1 MKYIVLLTLFFFA
14 SCYTS
19 KNAEKDIEKAHQKY
33 PELVAKKSSEWF
45 PSGWQIIKLDEKDKR
60 IADSLFGE
68 LNGRVII
75 LSDTIEKLIEHTDTI
90 INCAGIDRI
99 REQLIQ
105 SKKIIDGLK
114 IKMQKPTP
122 VVYRSIKIQDSA
134 RIYYLDSQLKETKKN
149 EIRYRNKY
157 ENLLKLS
164 IWLII
169 ALGLSLFFNFY
180 KK

>member
-1 MKYIVLLTLFFFA
+1 MKYIVLISLFFFA

-19 KNAEKDIEKAHQKY
+19 KNAENDIEKAHQKF

-45 PSGWQIIKLDEKDKR
+45 PCGWQVIKLDEKDKKL
-60 IADSLFGE
+60 ADSLFGE
-68 LNGRVII
+68 LNNRVVI
-75 LSDTIEKLIEHTDTI
+75 LSDTIEKLIIQTDTI
-90 INCAGIDRI
+90 IDCSGIEKVR
-99 REQLIQ
+99 QKLIQ

-114 IKMQKPTP
+114 IQMQKQPP
-122 VVYRSIKIQDSA
+122 VIYRSIKIQDSA
-134 RIYYLDSQLKETKKN
+134 RIYYLDSELKEANKN

-157 ENLLKLS
+157 EQLLKIS

-169 ALGLSLFFNFY
+169 ALGISLFFNFY

>member
-1 MKYIVLLTLFFFA
+1 MKYIVLIYLFFFV

-19 KNAEKDIEKAHQKY
+19 KNAENDIEKAHRKY
-33 PELVAKKSSEWF
+33 PELVAKKTSEYF
-45 PSGWQIIKLDEKDKR
+45 PSGWQVMKMDEKDKR

-75 LSDTIEKLIEHTDTI
+75 LSDTIEKLIKQTDTI
-90 INCAGIDRI
+90 IDCSGIDRI
-99 REQLIQ
+99 RQQLIQ

-114 IKMQKPTP
+114 IQLQKPTP
-122 VVYRSIKIQDSA
+122 VIYRSIKIQDSA
-134 RIYYLDSQLKETKKN
+134 RIYYLDSELNNAKKS
-149 EIRYRNKY
+149 ELRYRDKY
-157 ENLLKLS
+157 EQLLKIS

-169 ALGLSLFFNFY
+169 ALGISLFFNFY

>member
-1 MKYIVLLTLFFFA
+1 MKYIMIISLFFLSA
-14 SCYTS
+14 CYTS
-19 KNAEKDIEKAHQKY
+19 KNAEQDIEKAHQKY
-33 PELVAKKSSEWF
+33 PELVAKKNSEWF
-45 PSGWQIIKLDEKDKR
+45 PSGWQVLKLDEKDKH
-60 IADSLFGE
+60 IADSLFNE

-75 LSDTIEKLIEHTDTI
+75 LSDTIEKLINQTDTI

-99 REQLIQ
+99 KQQLIQ

-114 IKMQKPTP
+114 IQLQKSPP

-134 RIYYLDSQLKETKKN
+134 RIYYLNSQLNEANKN
-149 EIRYRNKY
+149 ELRYRNKY
-157 ENLLKLS
+157 EQLLKIS

-169 ALGLSLFFNFY
+169 ALGISLFFNFY